1 MKQIYRNA
9 LSEVNAILINSNQN
23 IINMIPNKFLDF
35 VRNNMNQDYEIQID
49 LGKGILEQNISNEA
63 KSIVALIYRDYICS
77 ADERQVLIKKE
88 LVEKLNKEKMK
99 NEKYS
104 INWNKRTL

>member
-35 VRNNMNQDYEIQID
+35 VKNNMNQSYEIQID
-49 LGKGILEQNISNEA
+49 LEKGILEPQQGRVRDAFYGIRCSD
-63 KSIVALIYRDYICS
+63 SI
-77 ADERQVLIKKE
+77 
-88 LVEKLNKEKMK
+88 LVVPMPEEP
-99 NEKYS
+99 
-104 INWNKRTL
+104 

>member
-35 VRNNMNQDYEIQID
+35 VKNNMNQSYEIQID
-49 LGKGILEQNISNEA
+49 LEKGILEQNISNEA

-77 ADERQVLIKKE
+77 SDERKILLEKERIKLKKRE
-88 LVEKLNKEKMK
+88 ESERR
-99 NEKYS
+99 KYE
-104 INWNKRTL
+104 IRWKR

>member
-23 IINMIPNKFLDF
+23 IINMIPDKFLDF
-35 VRNNMNQDYEIQID
+35 VKNNMNQAYEIQID
-49 LGKGILEQNISNEA
+49 LEKGILEQNISNEA

-77 ADERQVLIKKE
+77 ADERKILLEKERINLKKREELERKKYEIK
-88 LVEKLNKEKMK
+88 
-99 NEKYS
+99 
-104 INWNKRTL
+104 WKR

>member
-9 LSEVNAILINSNQN
+9 LSEVNAILLNSNQN

-35 VRNNMNQDYEIQID
+35 VRNNMNQAYEIQID
-49 LGKGILEQNISNEA
+49 LEKGILEQNISNEA

-77 ADERQVLIKKE
+77 ADERKILLEKERMNLKKIEE
-88 LVEKLNKEKMK
+88 LKRK
-99 NEKYS
+99 KYE
-104 INWNKRTL
+104 IRWKR